1 MNMMKIIGYYV
12 TQVHIKEES
21 TDDWFLLTTI
31 VVKHLSSEPNLGER
45 GQIGQLRGNFTLRVF
60 ARNISGL
67 GEASELAVTL
77 AGWIFCQTFNILF
90 YLFLFP
96 GGFDF
101 NPEEHHRLPE
111 DHFHL
116 THHTFWEEFL
126 FVSDH
131 GDSPKVWQK
140 STKKNVL
147 MNKILATLLFLT
159 SIYLTYLLYT

>member
-1 MNMMKIIGYYV
+1 MMKIIGYYV

-77 AGWIFCQTFNILF
+77 TG
-90 YLFLFP
+90 
-96 GGFDF
+96 
-101 NPEEHHRLPE
+101 
-111 DHFHL
+111 
-116 THHTFWEEFL
+116 
-126 FVSDH
+126 
-131 GDSPKVWQK
+131 
-140 STKKNVL
+140 
-147 MNKILATLLFLT
+147 
-159 SIYLTYLLYT
+159 